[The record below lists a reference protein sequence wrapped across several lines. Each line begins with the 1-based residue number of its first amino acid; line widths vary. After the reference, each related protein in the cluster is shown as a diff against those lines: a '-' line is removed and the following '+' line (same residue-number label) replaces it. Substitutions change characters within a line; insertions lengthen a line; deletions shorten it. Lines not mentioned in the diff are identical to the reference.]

1 MADLKN
7 IVEGIVS
14 SYDARVKI
22 VQSIVEDTERLLAVF
37 RERREEMSKGLKD
50 ALAKSEHLRKKDF
63 DGMMIDILDVQAGR
77 ENNVKEMLGRFRE
90 EEETVA
96 RQLRK
101 LLRRGEKI
109 RIEDFRRM
117 LAKIRNGEMK
127 RQKETSEKVS
137 SELAG
142 MQEEVGKMLSEFKKE
157 REKASAEWE
166 RMVGE
171 MSQARKND
179 LIKHFNRT

>member
-14 SYDARVKI
+14 SYDTRVKI
-22 VQSIVEDTERLLAVF
+22 VQSIVEDTEKLLAAF
-37 RERREEMSKGLKD
+37 RERREEMSKGLKE

-63 DGMMIDILDVQAGR
+63 DGMMNDILDVQAGR
-77 ENNVKEMLGRFRE
+77 ENKVKEMLGRFRE

-101 LLRRGEKI
+101 LLGRGEKI
-109 RIEDFRRM
+109 RIEDFKRM
-117 LAKIRNGEMK
+117 LAKIRHGEVK
-127 RQKETSEKVS
+127 RQKETSKRVS
-137 SELAG
+137 GELAG

-166 RMVGE
+166 RMTSE
-171 MSQARKND
+171 MSQLRKA
-179 LIKHFNRT
+179 T